1 MIKVIKLAMSR
12 KIIPF
17 FSFIMQCEKLKSKLF
32 DSTNVPFQMQSVFVV
47 SFYLTF
53 VCTNLITV
61 FLKID
66 LVNGNTL
73 NFKAIYVRK

>member
-1 MIKVIKLAMSR
+1 
-12 KIIPF
+12 
-17 FSFIMQCEKLKSKLF
+17 
-32 DSTNVPFQMQSVFVV
+32 MQSVFVV

-66 LVNGNTL
+66 LANGNTL